1 MITLPKLLVTDADTA
16 NGLQT
21 GKTATG
27 AEDFLALL
35 SGALSGTQASG
46 EDAPLTLNDLRTAGA
61 TLQQSLLKGGADETD
76 TRSPAVQL
84 AALLARTPAG
94 AAAAAATATA
104 AKADAPEEVAQ
115 ATTPLQSEAQI
126 ILATLT
132 GGLKGVTS
140 TAAASQAQP
149 AATTAAADDETR
161 SDLSDEEL
169 AGLSALLAMRP
180 HQQTATAAVA
190 KGDTAASA
198 TSTPVTA
205 AAGRGQDRA
214 SLTREPALAP
224 AAQDA
229 TDGERFAAAVDTNA
243 QTSQLTAA
251 APLKNAPET
260 AVQAVN
266 TSVSVAPA
274 VTTAAPAQASAP
286 VAAPV
291 ISAPL
296 GSSEWQQT
304 ISQNITLFTRQG
316 QQSAELRLHP
326 EDLGQVQISLK
337 IDDNQAQ
344 LQMVSQHSHVRA
356 ALEAA
361 LPVLRTQ
368 LAENGIQLGQSSI
381 SSESSA
387 GQQQSSSQQ
396 QQASRSGHGGTFA
409 ADEEDALTVP
419 ASLQSRALGNGA
431 VDIFA

>member
-1 MITLPKLLVTDADTA
+1 MITLPKLLVTDADTTS
-16 NGLQT
+16 GLQT

-46 EDAPLTLNDLRTAGA
+46 EDVPLTLNDLRTAGA

-76 TRSPAVQL
+76 TRAPAVQL

-104 AKADAPEEVAQ
+104 VKGDVTDDAAQ
-115 ATTPLQSEAQI
+115 TSTPLQSEAQS
-126 ILATLT
+126 ILASLT
-132 GGLKGVTS
+132 GGLKGMTS
-140 TAAASQAQP
+140 TATASQVQP
-149 AATTAAADDETR
+149 TATTADADDDTR

-169 AGLSALLAMRP
+169 AGLSALLAMLP
-180 HQQTATAAVA
+180 HQQTATPAVPKSDAA
-190 KGDTAASA
+190 A
-198 TSTPVTA
+198 TSTPVTT
-205 AAGRGQDRA
+205 AAGRGADLA
-214 SLTREPALAP
+214 SLTREPTLSP
-224 AAQDA
+224 ATKDDA
-229 TDGERFAAAVDTNA
+229 DGERFAAAVDSNA

-387 GQQQSSSQQ
+387 GQQHSSSQQ

-419 ASLQSRALGNGA
+419 ASLQSRARGNGA

>member
-16 NGLQT
+16 SGLQT
-21 GKTATG
+21 GKAATG

-35 SGALSGTQASG
+35 SGALTGTQTSG
-46 EDAPLTLNDLRTAGA
+46 EEAPLTLNDLRAAET

-76 TRSPAVQL
+76 TRSPAQQL

-94 AAAAAATATA
+94 SAPATA
-104 AKADAPEEVAQ
+104 AKASETEDVTQTSA
-115 ATTPLQSEAQI
+115 PLQSEAQA
-126 ILATLT
+126 ILASLT
-132 GGLKGVTS
+132 GGLKGIAS
-140 TAAASQAQP
+140 PAAATQAQP
-149 AATTAAADDETR
+149 TATAAAADDDTS
-161 SDLSDEEL
+161 SDLSEEEL
-169 AGLSALLAMRP
+169 AGLSALLAMLP
-180 HQQTATAAVA
+180 HQQTATAAVP
-190 KGDTAASA
+190 KSDTAASA
-198 TSTPVTA
+198 SSVTA
-205 AAGRGQDRA
+205 PAGRGPDLA
-214 SLTREPALAP
+214 SLSREPVLAP
-224 AAQDA
+224 AAQDD
-229 TDGERFAAAVDTNA
+229 TDGERFAAVVDGNA
-243 QTSQLTAA
+243 QTSQLTTA
-251 APLKNAPET
+251 APLKSATET

-304 ISQNITLFTRQG
+304 ISQNITLFTKQG

-387 GQQQSSSQQ
+387 GQQQSFSQQ

-409 ADEEDALTVP
+409 ADEEDGLIAP
-419 ASLQSRALGNGA
+419 ASLQSLARGNGA

>member
-1 MITLPKLLVTDADTA
+1 MITLPKLLVTDADTPG
-16 NGLQT
+16 GLQT
-21 GKTATG
+21 GKAATG

-35 SGALSGTQASG
+35 SGALTGTQTAG
-46 EDAPLTLNDLRTAGA
+46 EEAPLTLNDLRTAGA
-61 TLQQSLLKGGADETD
+61 TLQQSLLKAGADETD

-84 AALLARTPAG
+84 AALLARTPAA
-94 AAAAAATATA
+94 AAAAAATADENQTA
-104 AKADAPEEVAQ
+104 A
-115 ATTPLQSEAQI
+115 PLQSETQA
-126 ILATLT
+126 ILASLT
-132 GGLKGVTS
+132 GGLKGTTS
-140 TAAASQAQP
+140 TAPQAQQT
-149 AATTAAADDETR
+149 AATADDDTR
-161 SDLSDEEL
+161 SDLSEEEL
-169 AGLSALLAMRP
+169 AGLSALLAMLP
-180 HQQTATAAVA
+180 HQQTAAAAVP
-190 KGDTAASA
+190 KSDTAASPA
-198 TSTPVTA
+198 SVNTL
-205 AAGRGQDRA
+205 AGRSQDLA
-214 SLTREPALAP
+214 SLNGKPVAALTPAINGEADEGNFANVAESLQQ
-224 AAQDA
+224 AAQQTTA
-229 TDGERFAAAVDTNA
+229 T
-243 QTSQLTAA
+243 
-251 APLKNAPET
+251 PLKSSAET

-266 TSVSVAPA
+266 TSVSLAPA

-304 ISQNITLFTRQG
+304 ISQNITLFTKQG

-387 GQQQSSSQQ
+387 GQQHSSSQQ

-409 ADEEDALTVP
+409 ADEEDAPIVP
-419 ASLQSRALGNGA
+419 ASLQSLARGNGA

>member
-16 NGLQT
+16 SGLQT

-46 EDAPLTLNDLRTAGA
+46 EDAPLTLTDLRTAGA

-149 AATTAAADDETR
+149 AATTAAADDDTR

-169 AGLSALLAMRP
+169 AGLSALLAMLP
-180 HQQTATAAVA
+180 HQQTATSAVA

-205 AAGRGQDRA
+205 AAGRGQDLA

>member
-1 MITLPKLLVTDADTA
+1 VITLPKLLVTDADTA

-169 AGLSALLAMRP
+169 AGLSALLAMLP

>member
-1 MITLPKLLVTDADTA
+1 MITLPKLLVTDADTTS
-16 NGLQT
+16 GLQT

-61 TLQQSLLKGGADETD
+61 TLQQSLLKGGADESD

-94 AAAAAATATA
+94 AAAAAATA
-104 AKADAPEEVAQ
+104 AKADATGDAAQ
-115 ATTPLQSEAQI
+115 TSTPLQSEAQT
-126 ILATLT
+126 ILASLT
-132 GGLKGVTS
+132 GGLKGITS
-140 TAAASQAQP
+140 IAAAPQTQP
-149 AATTAAADDETR
+149 TATTADADDDTR
-161 SDLSDEEL
+161 SDLSEEEL
-169 AGLSALLAMRP
+169 AGLSALLAMLP
-180 HQQTATAAVA
+180 HQQTATATVPKSDAA
-190 KGDTAASA
+190 ATA
-198 TSTPVTA
+198 TPVTP
-205 AAGRGQDRA
+205 AAGSSADLA
-214 SLTREPALAP
+214 SLTREPTLSP
-224 AAQDA
+224 ATKEDV
-229 TDGERFAAAVDTNA
+229 DGERFAAAVDGNA

-387 GQQQSSSQQ
+387 GQQHSSSQQ

-419 ASLQSRALGNGA
+419 ASLQSRARGNGA

>member
-1 MITLPKLLVTDADTA
+1 VITLPKLLVTDADTTS
-16 NGLQT
+16 GLQT
-21 GKTATG
+21 GKAATG

-35 SGALSGTQASG
+35 SGALTGTQTSG
-46 EDAPLTLNDLRTAGA
+46 EETPLTLNDLRSASA

-84 AALLARTPAG
+84 AALLSRTPAG
-94 AAAAAATATA
+94 AAAATA
-104 AKADAPEEVAQ
+104 AKADESGDLTQTSA
-115 ATTPLQSEAQI
+115 PLQSEAQA
-126 ILATLT
+126 ILASLT
-132 GGLKGVTS
+132 GGLKGITS
-140 TAAASQAQP
+140 APTAQQAQP
-149 AATTAAADDETR
+149 ATAAADDDTR
-161 SDLSDEEL
+161 SDLSAEEL
-169 AGLSALLAMRP
+169 AGLSALLAMLP
-180 HQQTATAAVA
+180 HQQAATAAVPKSDA
-190 KGDTAASA
+190 TASA
-198 TSTPVTA
+198 TPVST
-205 AAGRGQDRA
+205 AAGRSPVLA
-214 SLTREPALAP
+214 SLTRDADPALTP
-224 AAQDA
+224 AAPDD
-229 TDGERFAAAVDTNA
+229 TDGQRFAAAVDASA

-251 APLKNAPET
+251 APTKSATET

-286 VAAPV
+286 VAASV

-304 ISQNITLFTRQG
+304 ISQNITLFTKQG

-344 LQMVSQHSHVRA
+344 IQMFSQHSHVRA

-368 LAENGIQLGQSSI
+368 LAENGIQLGQSNI

-387 GQQQSSSQQ
+387 GQQQSFSQQ

-419 ASLQSRALGNGA
+419 ASLQSLARGNGA

>member
-1 MITLPKLLVTDADTA
+1 MITLPKLLVTDADTTS
-16 NGLQT
+16 GLQT

-35 SGALSGTQASG
+35 SGALSGTQTSG
-46 EDAPLTLNDLRTAGA
+46 EEAPLTLNDLRTAGA
-61 TLQQSLLKGGADETD
+61 TLQQKLLKAGADDTD
-76 TRSPAVQL
+76 SRAPAVQL

-94 AAAAAATATA
+94 AAA
-104 AKADAPEEVAQ
+104 KADGSGDLPQ
-115 ATTPLQSEAQI
+115 TSATLQSEAQAM
-126 ILATLT
+126 LASLT
-132 GGLKGVTS
+132 GGLKGITS
-140 TAAASQAQP
+140 TPAAQQTQP
-149 AATTAAADDETR
+149 ATAAADDDTN
-161 SDLSDEEL
+161 SDLSAEEL
-169 AGLSALLAMRP
+169 AGLSALLAMLP
-180 HQQTATAAVA
+180 HQQTATAAVP
-190 KGDTAASA
+190 KSDTAASPA
-198 TSTPVTA
+198 SVNTF
-205 AAGRGQDRA
+205 AGRSQDLSA
-214 SLTREPALAP
+214 LTGKP
-224 AAQDA
+224 
-229 TDGERFAAAVDTNA
+229 AAAVTQAVKGDAGEESFANVADSLQQAA
-243 QTSQLTAA
+243 QQTTAT
-251 APLKNAPET
+251 PLKSATET
-260 AVQAVN
+260 AVQAIN

-286 VAAPV
+286 VAASV

-304 ISQNITLFTRQG
+304 ISQNITLFTKQG

-344 LQMVSQHSHVRA
+344 IQMVSQHSHVRA

-387 GQQQSSSQQ
+387 GQQNSSSQQ
-396 QQASRSGHGGTFA
+396 QQASRSGHGGTFN
-409 ADEEDALTVP
+409 ADEEDVLTVP
-419 ASLQSRALGNGA
+419 ASLQSLARGNGA

>member
-16 NGLQT
+16 SGLQT

-76 TRSPAVQL
+76 ARSPAVQL

-149 AATTAAADDETR
+149 AATTAAADDDTR

-169 AGLSALLAMRP
+169 AGLSALLAMLP

-205 AAGRGQDRA
+205 AAGRGHDLA

>member
-1 MITLPKLLVTDADTA
+1 MITLPKLLVTDADTTS
-16 NGLQT
+16 GLQT

-76 TRSPAVQL
+76 TRAPAVQL

-104 AKADAPEEVAQ
+104 VKGDVIDDAAQ
-115 ATTPLQSEAQI
+115 TSTPLQSEAQI
-126 ILATLT
+126 ILASLT
-132 GGLKGVTS
+132 GGLKGMTS
-140 TAAASQAQP
+140 TATASQVQP
-149 AATTAAADDETR
+149 TATTADADHDTR

-169 AGLSALLAMRP
+169 AGLSALLAMLP
-180 HQQTATAAVA
+180 HQQTATPAVPKSDAA
-190 KGDTAASA
+190 A
-198 TSTPVTA
+198 TSTPVTT
-205 AAGRGQDRA
+205 AAGRGADLA
-214 SLTREPALAP
+214 SLTREPTLSP
-224 AAQDA
+224 ATKDDA
-229 TDGERFAAAVDTNA
+229 DGERFAAAVDGNA

-387 GQQQSSSQQ
+387 GQQHSSSQQ

-419 ASLQSRALGNGA
+419 ASLQSRARGNGA

>member
-1 MITLPKLLVTDADTA
+1 MITLPKLLVTDADTTS
-16 NGLQT
+16 GLQT

-46 EDAPLTLNDLRTAGA
+46 EDVSLTLNDLRTAGA

-104 AKADAPEEVAQ
+104 VKGDVTDDAAQ
-115 ATTPLQSEAQI
+115 TSTPLQSEAQS
-126 ILATLT
+126 ILASLT
-132 GGLKGVTS
+132 GGLKGMTS
-140 TAAASQAQP
+140 TATASQVQP
-149 AATTAAADDETR
+149 TATTADADDDTH

-169 AGLSALLAMRP
+169 AGLSALLAMLP
-180 HQQTATAAVA
+180 HQQTATPAVPKSDAA
-190 KGDTAASA
+190 A
-198 TSTPVTA
+198 TSTPVTT
-205 AAGRGQDRA
+205 AAGRGADLA
-214 SLTREPALAP
+214 SLTREPTLSP
-224 AAQDA
+224 VTKDDA
-229 TDGERFAAAVDTNA
+229 DGERFAAAVDGNA

-387 GQQQSSSQQ
+387 GQQHSSSQQ

-419 ASLQSRALGNGA
+419 ASLQSRARGNGA

>member
-1 MITLPKLLVTDADTA
+1 MITLPKLLVTDADSTS
-16 NGLQT
+16 GLQT

-35 SGALSGTQASG
+35 SGALTGTQTPG
-46 EDAPLTLNDLRTAGA
+46 EEAPLTLNDLRAAGT

-76 TRSPAVQL
+76 TRSPAQQL

-94 AAAAAATATA
+94 SAPATA
-104 AKADAPEEVAQ
+104 AKASETEDLTQ
-115 ATTPLQSEAQI
+115 ASAPLQSEAQA
-126 ILATLT
+126 ILASLT
-132 GGLKGVTS
+132 GGLKGIAS
-140 TAAASQAQP
+140 PAAATQAQP
-149 AATTAAADDETR
+149 TATPAAADDDTS
-161 SDLSDEEL
+161 SDLSEEEL
-169 AGLSALLAMRP
+169 AGLSALLAMLP
-180 HQQTATAAVA
+180 HQQTATAAVP
-190 KGDTAASA
+190 KSDTATSAS
-198 TSTPVTA
+198 SVTA
-205 AAGRGQDRA
+205 PAGRSPDLA
-214 SLTREPALAP
+214 SLTREPALTP
-224 AAQDA
+224 AAQDE
-229 TDGERFAAAVDTNA
+229 TDGERFAAVIDGNA

-251 APLKNAPET
+251 APLKSAPET
-260 AVQAVN
+260 ALQAVN

-274 VTTAAPAQASAP
+274 VTTAAQAQASAP

-304 ISQNITLFTRQG
+304 ISQNITLFTKQG

-387 GQQQSSSQQ
+387 GQQHSSSQQ

-409 ADEEDALTVP
+409 ADEEDGVIAP
-419 ASLQSRALGNGA
+419 ASLQSLARGNGA

>member
-1 MITLPKLLVTDADTA
+1 MITLPKLLVTDADTTS
-16 NGLQT
+16 GLQT

-46 EDAPLTLNDLRTAGA
+46 EDVPLTLNDLRTAGA

-94 AAAAAATATA
+94 AAAAAATT
-104 AKADAPEEVAQ
+104 AKADATGDVAQ
-115 ATTPLQSEAQI
+115 TSTPLQSEAQS
-126 ILATLT
+126 ILASLT
-132 GGLKGVTS
+132 GGLKGMTS
-140 TAAASQAQP
+140 TATASQVQP
-149 AATTAAADDETR
+149 TATTADADDDTR

-169 AGLSALLAMRP
+169 AGLSALLAMLP
-180 HQQTATAAVA
+180 HQQTATAAVP
-190 KGDTAASA
+190 KSDAAA
-198 TSTPVTA
+198 TSTPVTT
-205 AAGRGQDRA
+205 AAGRGADLA
-214 SLTREPALAP
+214 SLTREPTLSP
-224 AAQDA
+224 ATKDDA
-229 TDGERFAAAVDTNA
+229 DGERFAAAVDGNG

-274 VTTAAPAQASAP
+274 VTTTAPAQASAP

-304 ISQNITLFTRQG
+304 ISQNITLFTKQG

-387 GQQQSSSQQ
+387 GQQHSSSQQ

-419 ASLQSRALGNGA
+419 ASLQSRARGNGA

>member
-1 MITLPKLLVTDADTA
+1 MITLPKLLVTDADTTS
-16 NGLQT
+16 GLQT

-46 EDAPLTLNDLRTAGA
+46 EDVPLTLNDLRTAGA

-104 AKADAPEEVAQ
+104 VKEDVTDDAAQ
-115 ATTPLQSEAQI
+115 TSTPLQSEAQS
-126 ILATLT
+126 ILASLT
-132 GGLKGVTS
+132 GGLKGMTS
-140 TAAASQAQP
+140 TATASQVQP
-149 AATTAAADDETR
+149 TATTADADDDTR

-169 AGLSALLAMRP
+169 AGLSALLAMLP
-180 HQQTATAAVA
+180 HQQTATPAVPKSDAA
-190 KGDTAASA
+190 A
-198 TSTPVTA
+198 TSTPVTT
-205 AAGRGQDRA
+205 AAGRGADLA
-214 SLTREPALAP
+214 SLTREPTLSP
-224 AAQDA
+224 ATKDDA
-229 TDGERFAAAVDTNA
+229 DGERFAAAVDGNA

-387 GQQQSSSQQ
+387 GQQHSSSQQ

-419 ASLQSRALGNGA
+419 ASLQSRARGNGA

>member
-16 NGLQT
+16 SGLQT

-46 EDAPLTLNDLRTAGA
+46 EDVPLTLTDLRTAGA

-94 AAAAAATATA
+94 AAAATATA

-149 AATTAAADDETR
+149 AATTAAADDDTR

-169 AGLSALLAMRP
+169 AGLSALLAMLP

-205 AAGRGQDRA
+205 AAGRGHDLA

-291 ISAPL
+291 ISVPL

>member
-1 MITLPKLLVTDADTA
+1 MITLPKLLVTDADTTS
-16 NGLQT
+16 GLQT

-46 EDAPLTLNDLRTAGA
+46 EDVSLTLNDLRTAGA

-104 AKADAPEEVAQ
+104 VKGDVTDDAAQ
-115 ATTPLQSEAQI
+115 TSTPLQSEAQI
-126 ILATLT
+126 ILASLT
-132 GGLKGVTS
+132 GGLKGMTS
-140 TAAASQAQP
+140 TATASQVQP
-149 AATTAAADDETR
+149 TATTADADDDTH

-169 AGLSALLAMRP
+169 AGLSALLAMLP
-180 HQQTATAAVA
+180 HQQTATPAVPKSDAA
-190 KGDTAASA
+190 A
-198 TSTPVTA
+198 TSTPVTT
-205 AAGRGQDRA
+205 AAGRGADLA
-214 SLTREPALAP
+214 SLTREPTLSP
-224 AAQDA
+224 VTKDDA
-229 TDGERFAAAVDTNA
+229 DGERFAAAVDGNA

-251 APLKNAPET
+251 APLKNTPET

-274 VTTAAPAQASAP
+274 VTTTAPAQASAP

-387 GQQQSSSQQ
+387 GQQHSSSQQ
-396 QQASRSGHGGTFA
+396 HQASRSGHGGTFA

-419 ASLQSRALGNGA
+419 ASLQSRARGNGA

>member
-16 NGLQT
+16 SGLQT

-46 EDAPLTLNDLRTAGA
+46 EDAPLTLTDLRTAGA

-169 AGLSALLAMRP
+169 AGLSALLAMLP

>member
-1 MITLPKLLVTDADTA
+1 MITLPKLLVTDADTSS
-16 NGLQT
+16 GLQT
-21 GKTATG
+21 GKAATG

-35 SGALSGTQASG
+35 SGALSGTQTAG
-46 EDAPLTLNDLRTAGA
+46 EEAPLTLNDLRTAGA
-61 TLQQSLLKGGADETD
+61 TLQQSLLKGGADESD

-94 AAAAAATATA
+94 AAAAATADETQATA
-104 AKADAPEEVAQ
+104 
-115 ATTPLQSEAQI
+115 PLQSEAQA
-126 ILATLT
+126 ILASLT
-132 GGLKGVTS
+132 GDLKGISS
-140 TAAASQAQP
+140 TATVSQAQP
-149 AATTAAADDETR
+149 ATAAADDDTP
-161 SDLSDEEL
+161 SDLSAEEL
-169 AGLSALLAMRP
+169 AGLSALLAMLP
-180 HQQTATAAVA
+180 HQQTATAAVP
-190 KGDTAASA
+190 KSDTAAS
-198 TSTPVTA
+198 TA
-205 AAGRGQDRA
+205 SVNTFAGRSQDLA
-214 SLTREPALAP
+214 SLTGKP
-224 AAQDA
+224 AAALTPAANGDA
-229 TDGERFAAAVDTNA
+229 DEENFASVADSLQQAAQ
-243 QTSQLTAA
+243 QTTAT
-251 APLKNAPET
+251 PLKSATET

-274 VTTAAPAQASAP
+274 VTTAAPVQASAP

-304 ISQNITLFTRQG
+304 ISQNITLFTKQG

-387 GQQQSSSQQ
+387 GQQHSSSQ

-419 ASLQSRALGNGA
+419 ASLQSLARGTGA

>member
-1 MITLPKLLVTDADTA
+1 MITLPKLLVTDADTTS
-16 NGLQT
+16 GLQT

-46 EDAPLTLNDLRTAGA
+46 EDVPLTLNDLRTAGA

-104 AKADAPEEVAQ
+104 VKGDVTDDADQ
-115 ATTPLQSEAQI
+115 TSTPLQSEAQI
-126 ILATLT
+126 ILASLA
-132 GGLKGVTS
+132 GGLKGMTS
-140 TAAASQAQP
+140 TATASQVQP
-149 AATTAAADDETR
+149 TATAADADHDTR

-169 AGLSALLAMRP
+169 AGLSALLAMLP
-180 HQQTATAAVA
+180 HHQTATPAVPKSDAA
-190 KGDTAASA
+190 A
-198 TSTPVTA
+198 TSTPVTT
-205 AAGRGQDRA
+205 AAGRGADLA
-214 SLTREPALAP
+214 SLTREPTLSP
-224 AAQDA
+224 ATKDDA
-229 TDGERFAAAVDTNA
+229 DGERFAAAVDGNA

-266 TSVSVAPA
+266 TSVSVASA

-387 GQQQSSSQQ
+387 GQQHSSSQQ

-419 ASLQSRALGNGA
+419 ASLQSRARGNGA

>member
-1 MITLPKLLVTDADTA
+1 
-16 NGLQT
+16 
-21 GKTATG
+21 
-27 AEDFLALL
+27 
-35 SGALSGTQASG
+35 
-46 EDAPLTLNDLRTAGA
+46 
-61 TLQQSLLKGGADETD
+61 
-76 TRSPAVQL
+76 
-84 AALLARTPAG
+84 
-94 AAAAAATATA
+94 
-104 AKADAPEEVAQ
+104 
-115 ATTPLQSEAQI
+115 
-126 ILATLT
+126 
-132 GGLKGVTS
+132 
-140 TAAASQAQP
+140 
-149 AATTAAADDETR
+149 
-161 SDLSDEEL
+161 
-169 AGLSALLAMRP
+169 
-180 HQQTATAAVA
+180 
-190 KGDTAASA
+190 
-198 TSTPVTA
+198 
-205 AAGRGQDRA
+205 
-214 SLTREPALAP
+214 
-224 AAQDA
+224 
-229 TDGERFAAAVDTNA
+229 
-243 QTSQLTAA
+243 
-251 APLKNAPET
+251 
-260 AVQAVN
+260 VQAVN

-356 ALEAA
+356 AL
-361 LPVLRTQ
+361 
-368 LAENGIQLGQSSI
+368 GQSSI

>member
-1 MITLPKLLVTDADTA
+1 MITLPKLLVTDADTPG
-16 NGLQT
+16 GLQT
-21 GKTATG
+21 GKAATG

-35 SGALSGTQASG
+35 SGALTGTQTAG
-46 EDAPLTLNDLRTAGA
+46 EEAPLTLNDLRTAGA
-61 TLQQSLLKGGADETD
+61 TLQQSLLKAGADEAD

-84 AALLARTPAG
+84 AALLARTPA
-94 AAAAAATATA
+94 AAAAATADENQTA
-104 AKADAPEEVAQ
+104 A
-115 ATTPLQSEAQI
+115 PLQSETQA
-126 ILATLT
+126 ILASLT
-132 GGLKGVTS
+132 GGLKGITATAPQAQQ
-140 TAAASQAQP
+140 TAA
-149 AATTAAADDETR
+149 TADDDTR
-161 SDLSDEEL
+161 SDLSEEEL
-169 AGLSALLAMRP
+169 AGLSALLAMLP
-180 HQQTATAAVA
+180 HQQTVAAAVP
-190 KGDTAASA
+190 KSDTAASPA
-198 TSTPVTA
+198 SVNTF
-205 AAGRGQDRA
+205 AGRSQDLA
-214 SLTREPALAP
+214 SLNGKPVAALTPAINGEADEGNFTNVAESLQQ
-224 AAQDA
+224 AAQQTTA
-229 TDGERFAAAVDTNA
+229 T
-243 QTSQLTAA
+243 
-251 APLKNAPET
+251 PLKSTAET

-266 TSVSVAPA
+266 TSVSLAPA

-304 ISQNITLFTRQG
+304 ISQNITLFTKQG

-409 ADEEDALTVP
+409 ADEEDALIVP
-419 ASLQSRALGNGA
+419 ASLQSLARGNSA

>member
-16 NGLQT
+16 SGLQT

-61 TLQQSLLKGGADETD
+61 TLQQTLLKGGADETD

-104 AKADAPEEVAQ
+104 AKADAPEEIAQ
-115 ATTPLQSEAQI
+115 TTAPLQSEAQI
-126 ILATLT
+126 ILASLT

-149 AATTAAADDETR
+149 AATTAAADDDTR

-169 AGLSALLAMRP
+169 AGLSALLAMLP
-180 HQQTATAAVA
+180 HQQTATVAVA
-190 KGDTAASA
+190 KGDNAVSAS
-198 TSTPVTA
+198 STPVTA

-214 SLTREPALAP
+214 ALTREPALAP

-229 TDGERFAAAVDTNA
+229 TDGERFAAAVDGNA

-251 APLKNAPET
+251 APLKNAPEA

-304 ISQNITLFTRQG
+304 ISQNITLFTKQG

>member
-1 MITLPKLLVTDADTA
+1 VITLPKLLVTDADTA
-16 NGLQT
+16 SGLQT

-149 AATTAAADDETR
+149 AATTAAADDDTR

-169 AGLSALLAMRP
+169 AGLSALLAMLP

-205 AAGRGQDRA
+205 AAGRGHDLA

>member
-1 MITLPKLLVTDADTA
+1 V
-16 NGLQT
+16 
-21 GKTATG
+21 
-27 AEDFLALL
+27 
-35 SGALSGTQASG
+35 
-46 EDAPLTLNDLRTAGA
+46 
-61 TLQQSLLKGGADETD
+61 
-76 TRSPAVQL
+76 
-84 AALLARTPAG
+84 
-94 AAAAAATATA
+94 
-104 AKADAPEEVAQ
+104 
-115 ATTPLQSEAQI
+115 
-126 ILATLT
+126 
-132 GGLKGVTS
+132 
-140 TAAASQAQP
+140 
-149 AATTAAADDETR
+149 TTAAGR
-161 SDLSDEEL
+161 S
-169 AGLSALLAMRP
+169 
-180 HQQTATAAVA
+180 
-190 KGDTAASA
+190 
-198 TSTPVTA
+198 PVL
-205 AAGRGQDRA
+205 A
-214 SLTREPALAP
+214 SLTRDADPALTP
-224 AAQDA
+224 AAQDD
-229 TDGERFAAAVDTNA
+229 TDGQRFAAAVDASA

-251 APLKNAPET
+251 APTKSAMET

-274 VTTAAPAQASAP
+274 VTTSAPAQASAP

-304 ISQNITLFTRQG
+304 ISQNITLFTKQG

-387 GQQQSSSQQ
+387 GQQQSFSQQ

-419 ASLQSRALGNGA
+419 ASLQSLARGNGA

>member
-1 MITLPKLLVTDADTA
+1 MITLPKLLVTDADTTS
-16 NGLQT
+16 GLQT

-46 EDAPLTLNDLRTAGA
+46 EDVPLTLNDLRTAGA

-94 AAAAAATATA
+94 AAAATAVKGDVTD
-104 AKADAPEEVAQ
+104 DAAQ
-115 ATTPLQSEAQI
+115 ASVPLQSEAQS
-126 ILATLT
+126 ILASLT
-132 GGLKGVTS
+132 GGLKGMTS
-140 TAAASQAQP
+140 TATASQVQP
-149 AATTAAADDETR
+149 TATTADTDDDTH

-169 AGLSALLAMRP
+169 AGLSALLAMLP
-180 HQQTATAAVA
+180 HQQTATPAVPKSDAA
-190 KGDTAASA
+190 A
-198 TSTPVTA
+198 TSTPVTT
-205 AAGRGQDRA
+205 AAGRGADLA
-214 SLTREPALAP
+214 SLTREPTLSP
-224 AAQDA
+224 ATKDDA
-229 TDGERFAAAVDTNA
+229 DGERFAAAVDGNA

-387 GQQQSSSQQ
+387 GQQHSSSQQ

-419 ASLQSRALGNGA
+419 ASLQSRARGNGA

>member
-1 MITLPKLLVTDADTA
+1 MITLPKLLVTDADTPS
-16 NGLQT
+16 GLQS
-21 GKTATG
+21 GKAATG

-35 SGALSGTQASG
+35 SGALTGTQAAG
-46 EDAPLTLNDLRTAGA
+46 EEAPLTLNDLRSASA
-61 TLQQSLLKGGADETD
+61 TLQQSLLKGGADESD

-94 AAAAAATATA
+94 AAAAAATADETQTTA
-104 AKADAPEEVAQ
+104 
-115 ATTPLQSEAQI
+115 PLQSEAQA
-126 ILATLT
+126 ILASLT
-132 GGLKGVTS
+132 GGLKGITS
-140 TAAASQAQP
+140 TATASQAQP
-149 AATTAAADDETR
+149 ATAAADDDTPG
-161 SDLSDEEL
+161 DLSAEEL
-169 AGLSALLAMRP
+169 AGLSALLAMLP

-190 KGDTAASA
+190 KGDAAASA
-198 TSTPVTA
+198 TTVST
-205 AAGRGQDRA
+205 AAGRSQDLA
-214 SLTREPALAP
+214 SPIGKP
-224 AAQDA
+224 AAALTSAVNGDA
-229 TDGERFAAAVDTNA
+229 DEENFANVADSLQQAAQ
-243 QTSQLTAA
+243 QTPAT
-251 APLKNAPET
+251 PLKSATET

-291 ISAPL
+291 IGAPL

-304 ISQNITLFTRQG
+304 ISQNITLFTKQG

-396 QQASRSGHGGTFA
+396 QASRSGHGGTFA
-409 ADEEDALTVP
+409 ADEEDALTAP
-419 ASLQSRALGNGA
+419 ASLQSLARGNGA

>member
-1 MITLPKLLVTDADTA
+1 VITLPKLLVTDADTTS
-16 NGLQT
+16 GLQT

-46 EDAPLTLNDLRTAGA
+46 EDVPLTLNDLRTAGA

-94 AAAAAATATA
+94 AAAATAVKGDVTDDAAQTS
-104 AKADAPEEVAQ
+104 
-115 ATTPLQSEAQI
+115 TPLQSEAQI
-126 ILATLT
+126 ILASLT
-132 GGLKGVTS
+132 GGLKGMTS
-140 TAAASQAQP
+140 TATASQVQP
-149 AATTAAADDETR
+149 TATTADADDDTR

-169 AGLSALLAMRP
+169 AGLSALLAMLP
-180 HQQTATAAVA
+180 HQQTATPAVPKSDAA
-190 KGDTAASA
+190 A
-198 TSTPVTA
+198 TSTPVTTA
-205 AAGRGQDRA
+205 TGRGADLA
-214 SLTREPALAP
+214 SLTREPTLSP
-224 AAQDA
+224 ATKDDA
-229 TDGERFAAAVDTNA
+229 DGERFAAAVDGNG

-381 SSESSA
+381 SSESFA
-387 GQQQSSSQQ
+387 GQQHSSSQQ

-419 ASLQSRALGNGA
+419 ASLQSRARGNGA

>member
-1 MITLPKLLVTDADTA
+1 VITLPKLLVTDADTA
-16 NGLQT
+16 SGLQT

-35 SGALSGTQASG
+35 SGALSGTQAPG
-46 EDAPLTLNDLRTAGA
+46 EDVPLTLTDLRTAGA

-149 AATTAAADDETR
+149 AATTAAADDDTR

-169 AGLSALLAMRP
+169 AGLSALLAMLP

-205 AAGRGQDRA
+205 AAGRGHDLA

-286 VAAPV
+286 VAAPM

>member
-1 MITLPKLLVTDADTA
+1 MITLPKLLITDADTA
-16 NGLQT
+16 SGLQS
-21 GKTATG
+21 GKAATG

-35 SGALSGTQASG
+35 SGALTGTQAAG
-46 EDAPLTLNDLRTAGA
+46 EEAPLTLSDLRAAGA
-61 TLQQSLLKGGADETD
+61 TLQQSLLKGAADESD

-94 AAAAAATATA
+94 AAAAAAAATA
-104 AKADAPEEVAQ
+104 DETQ
-115 ATTPLQSEAQI
+115 TTAPLQSEAQA
-126 ILATLT
+126 ILASLT
-132 GGLKGVTS
+132 GGLKGITS
-140 TAAASQAQP
+140 TATASQAQP
-149 AATTAAADDETR
+149 ATAAADDDAP
-161 SDLSDEEL
+161 SDLSAEEL
-169 AGLSALLAMRP
+169 AGLSALLAMLP

-190 KGDTAASA
+190 KSDAAASA
-198 TSTPVTA
+198 TTVST
-205 AAGRGQDRA
+205 AAGRSQDLA
-214 SLTREPALAP
+214 SLTGKP
-224 AAQDA
+224 AAALTPAVNGDA
-229 TDGERFAAAVDTNA
+229 DEERFANVADSLQQAAQ
-243 QTSQLTAA
+243 QTTAT
-251 APLKNAPET
+251 PLKSATET
-260 AVQAVN
+260 TVQAVN

-274 VTTAAPAQASAP
+274 VTTSAPAQASAP

-304 ISQNITLFTRQG
+304 ISQNITLFTKQG

-337 IDDNQAQ
+337 IEDNQAQ

-387 GQQQSSSQQ
+387 GQQHSSSQQ

-419 ASLQSRALGNGA
+419 ASLQSLARGNGA

>member
-1 MITLPKLLVTDADTA
+1 MITLPKLLVTDADTTS
-16 NGLQT
+16 GLQT

-35 SGALSGTQASG
+35 SGALSGTQASS

-76 TRSPAVQL
+76 TRAPAVQL

-104 AKADAPEEVAQ
+104 VKGDVTDDAAQ
-115 ATTPLQSEAQI
+115 TSTPLQSEAQS
-126 ILATLT
+126 ILASLT
-132 GGLKGVTS
+132 GGLKGMTS
-140 TAAASQAQP
+140 TATASKVQP
-149 AATTAAADDETR
+149 TATTADADDDTH

-169 AGLSALLAMRP
+169 AGLSALLAMLP
-180 HQQTATAAVA
+180 HQQTATPAVPKSDAA
-190 KGDTAASA
+190 A
-198 TSTPVTA
+198 TSTPVTT
-205 AAGRGQDRA
+205 AAGRGADLA
-214 SLTREPALAP
+214 SLTREPTLSP
-224 AAQDA
+224 ATKDDA
-229 TDGERFAAAVDTNA
+229 DGERFAAAVDGNA

-387 GQQQSSSQQ
+387 GQQHSSSQQ

-419 ASLQSRALGNGA
+419 ASLQSRARGNGA

>member
-1 MITLPKLLVTDADTA
+1 VITLPKLLVTDADTTS
-16 NGLQT
+16 GLQT

-104 AKADAPEEVAQ
+104 LKGDVTDDAAQ
-115 ATTPLQSEAQI
+115 TSTPLQSEAQS
-126 ILATLT
+126 ILASLT
-132 GGLKGVTS
+132 GGLKGMTS
-140 TAAASQAQP
+140 TATASQVQP
-149 AATTAAADDETR
+149 TATTADADDDTR

-169 AGLSALLAMRP
+169 AGLSALLAMLP
-180 HQQTATAAVA
+180 HQQTATPAVPKSDAA
-190 KGDTAASA
+190 A
-198 TSTPVTA
+198 TSTPVTT
-205 AAGRGQDRA
+205 AAGRGADLA
-214 SLTREPALAP
+214 SLTREPTLSP
-224 AAQDA
+224 ATKDDA
-229 TDGERFAAAVDTNA
+229 DGERFAAAVDSNA

-387 GQQQSSSQQ
+387 GQQHSSSQQ

-419 ASLQSRALGNGA
+419 ASLQSRARGNGA

>member
-16 NGLQT
+16 SGLQS
-21 GKTATG
+21 GKAATG
-27 AEDFLALL
+27 AEDFLTLL
-35 SGALSGTQASG
+35 SGALTGPQTSG
-46 EDAPLTLNDLRTAGA
+46 EEAPLTLNDLRTAGT

-94 AAAAAATATA
+94 AAAAATANAENAGDVT
-104 AKADAPEEVAQ
+104 Q
-115 ATTPLQSEAQI
+115 TSTPLQSEAQA
-126 ILATLT
+126 ILASLT
-132 GGLKGVTS
+132 GGLKGMTS
-140 TAAASQAQP
+140 APAAQQPLPTHAAAAE
-149 AATTAAADDETR
+149 DDTS
-161 SDLSDEEL
+161 SDLSAEEL
-169 AGLSALLAMRP
+169 AGLSALLAMLP
-180 HQQTATAAVA
+180 HQQTATAAVPKSDA
-190 KGDTAASA
+190 AASA
-198 TSTPVTA
+198 TPVTT
-205 AAGRGQDRA
+205 AAGRNPPLA
-214 SLTREPALAP
+214 SLARDADPALTP
-224 AAQDA
+224 GTQED
-229 TDGERFAAAVDTNA
+229 TDDQPFAAAVDARA

-260 AVQAVN
+260 AVQTIN

-304 ISQNITLFTRQG
+304 ISQNITLFTKQG

-387 GQQQSSSQQ
+387 GQQQSFSQQ
-396 QQASRSGHGGTFA
+396 QQASRSGHGSAFA

-419 ASLQSRALGNGA
+419 ASLQSLARGNGA

>member
-1 MITLPKLLVTDADTA
+1 VITLPKLLVTDADTTS
-16 NGLQT
+16 GLQT

-104 AKADAPEEVAQ
+104 VKGDVIDDAAQ
-115 ATTPLQSEAQI
+115 TSTPLQSEAQS
-126 ILATLT
+126 ILASLT
-132 GGLKGVTS
+132 GGLKGMTS
-140 TAAASQAQP
+140 TATASQVQP
-149 AATTAAADDETR
+149 TATTADADDDTH

-169 AGLSALLAMRP
+169 AGLSALLAMLP
-180 HQQTATAAVA
+180 HQQTATPAVPKSDAA
-190 KGDTAASA
+190 A
-198 TSTPVTA
+198 TSTPVTT
-205 AAGRGQDRA
+205 AAGRGADLA
-214 SLTREPALAP
+214 SLTREPTLTP
-224 AAQDA
+224 AAQDDA
-229 TDGERFAAAVDTNA
+229 DGERFAAAVDGNA

-260 AVQAVN
+260 AVQVVN

-387 GQQQSSSQQ
+387 GQQHSSSQQ

-419 ASLQSRALGNGA
+419 ASLQSRARGNGA